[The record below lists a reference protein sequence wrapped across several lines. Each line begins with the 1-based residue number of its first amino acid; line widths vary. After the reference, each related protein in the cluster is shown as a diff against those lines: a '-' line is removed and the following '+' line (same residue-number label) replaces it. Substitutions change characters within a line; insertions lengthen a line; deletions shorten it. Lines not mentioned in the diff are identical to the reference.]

1 MPNPKDTNDMDRDD
15 FIMYNTQL
23 TGTMFKRDSKHVYQ
37 IMKELTNGTQVEDW
51 MRGKSYGT
59 IAMIA
64 LQNNY
69 DGMAEGE
76 RRMTVTKVD
85 LTTLFYRNES
95 TFSFEKYVTKR
106 LTIFN
111 ILEKYKFPIYEKD
124 KVDHLLN
131 KIQCPD
137 KDLQM
142 TVNICRSSHN
152 NNFIEASTYMQTEVA
167 RIFPDSQPSSG
178 RYGKRRHIKAFGRG
192 EGGRGDGKV

>member
-23 TGTMFKRDSKHVYQ
+23 TGTMFKRDSKYVYQ
-37 IMKELTNGTQVEDW
+37 IMKELTNGTQVVDW
-51 MRGKSYGT
+51 MRGKSCGT

-76 RRMTVTKVD
+76 RRMAVTKVD

-111 ILEKYKFPIYEKD
+111 ILEKYKFPIHEKD
-124 KVDHLLN
+124 KMDHLLN
-131 KIQCPD
+131 TIQCPD

-142 TVNICRSSHN
+142 TFNICRTSHN
-152 NNFIEASTYMQTEVA
+152 NNFIQVSTYIQTEVA

-178 RYGKRRHIKAFGRG
+178 RYGKRRHIKAFGR
-192 EGGRGDGKV
+192 